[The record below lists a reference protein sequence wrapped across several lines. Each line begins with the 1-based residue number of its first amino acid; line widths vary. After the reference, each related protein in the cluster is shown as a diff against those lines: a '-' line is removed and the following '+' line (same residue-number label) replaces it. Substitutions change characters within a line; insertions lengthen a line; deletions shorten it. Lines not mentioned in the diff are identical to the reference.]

1 MAFYG
6 VELNAQINK
15 LIGQIKLI
23 LNKNKYYPN
32 FRTIYRSFINFDG
45 EQSGLVN
52 NEQLNKVLQQ
62 NGIFLKK
69 YEVQAFEK
77 GFAKDGKINWF
88 GIMSML
94 RQPMNSLR
102 EDVVN
107 EVFDYIDK
115 EHAGQIHFNELCK
128 QQNKYS
134 KIIQRIEFSRVQT
147 EA

>member
-52 NEQLNKVLQQ
+52 NEQLNKVLQ
-62 NGIFLKK
+62 
-69 YEVQAFEK
+69 
-77 GFAKDGKINWF
+77 
-88 GIMSML
+88 
-94 RQPMNSLR
+94 
-102 EDVVN
+102 
-107 EVFDYIDK
+107 
-115 EHAGQIHFNELCK
+115 
-128 QQNKYS
+128 
-134 KIIQRIEFSRVQT
+134 
-147 EA
+147 